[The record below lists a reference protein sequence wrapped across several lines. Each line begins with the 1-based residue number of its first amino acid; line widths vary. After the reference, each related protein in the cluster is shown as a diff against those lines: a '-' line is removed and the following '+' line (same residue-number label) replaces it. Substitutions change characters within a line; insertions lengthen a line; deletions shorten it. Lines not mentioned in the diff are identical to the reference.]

1 MRDTIL
7 IPNNMTMAE
16 IERHCETKAKRRE
29 AITLKLKIDL
39 DKNQK
44 MMEKALKELDK
55 NLNL

>member
-16 IERHCETKAKRRE
+16 IHRHCEAKAKRRE
-29 AITLKLKIDL
+29 AETATRNAEL

>member
-1 MRDTIL
+1 MRESIL

-16 IERHCETKAKRRE
+16 IHRHCEAKAKRRKAE
-29 AITLKLKIDL
+29 TAARNAEL